1 VNVSSI
7 VCATDLSE
15 GSNKALFLSA
25 YIAGVFKAKLY
36 VANVIDLPAVTPY
49 GETMVDPLELQARVT
64 LSAKAQIS
72 EVLAAFPPD
81 LWELKVSIGYPTKE
95 LRAIVKETGAGLLV
109 AATHIKSGIERLLLG
124 SVTQK
129 LMGTLEIPFLVVPG
143 SLPLERKAIHKTESL
158 LIPTDFSDHSKEAV
172 AQGLSLARTF
182 GADFIL
188 VTVMEPAQLDQFLIK
203 DPQKSEFLAQKHS
216 DSLKERLWELI
227 PPDLKDKAKVEVLA
241 GRPHEEITK
250 CAILNHVDL
259 IVMGAHGRGFIEN
272 FIVGSTTDRLVRLGQ
287 FPVLAIRGSRSAS

>member
-1 VNVSSI
+1 MNVSSI